1 MQKVEAWLKELFD
14 YQRFEQDKELNALIA
29 ETVEEQETSTLLDD
43 AALSFATGGKKEEEE
58 VKKYPFHEE

>member
-29 ETVEEQETSTLLDD
+29 VTVEEQETSTLLDD

-58 VKKYPFHEE
+58 VKKDPFHEE

>member
-43 AALSFATGGKKEEEE
+43 AASRLPYLQGYREEDCCR
-58 VKKYPFHEE
+58 H